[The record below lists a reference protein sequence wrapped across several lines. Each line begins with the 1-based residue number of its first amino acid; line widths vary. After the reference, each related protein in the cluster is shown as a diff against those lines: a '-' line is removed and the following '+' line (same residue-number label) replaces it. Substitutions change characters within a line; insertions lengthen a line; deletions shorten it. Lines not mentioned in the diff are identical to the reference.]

1 MTDNKNN
8 MKNFDFYE
16 FAGVLTPGALLLYS
30 ISLIYP
36 SLAIYIQGKEFTVG
50 ELGLFVILSYV
61 AGHLLQALGNLIEWL
76 YWNIRGGMPTDWV
89 RTHKKHERYL
99 ISDQQIDSLEKQMQ
113 SKLKL
118 TEPFIFSDDL
128 TKKNWTGITRQ
139 IYAAVQAGGRSQR
152 IDTFNGNYGLFRGI
166 ASAFLAALILLL
178 VENGLTYWKISLLLV
193 TGIAIAV
200 FRMDRFGKY
209 YAREVFIQFL
219 QLPESVDSVANKK
232 D

>member
-1 MTDNKNN
+1 

-16 FAGVLTPGALLLYS
+16 FAGVLTPGTLFLYS

-36 SLAIYIQGKEFTVG
+36 NLAIYIQGKDFTVG
-50 ELGLFVILSYV
+50 QLGLFVILSYV

-76 YWNIRGGMPTDWV
+76 YWNIYGGMPTDWV
-89 RTHKKHERYL
+89 RTNKTKKNFL
-99 ISDQQIDSLEKQMQ
+99 ISEQQIDLLERQIQ

-118 TEPFIFSDDL
+118 TEPFTFSDKL
-128 TKKNWTGITRQ
+128 SKKDWSGLTRQ
-139 IYAAVQAGGRSQR
+139 ICAAVQTGERSQR
-152 IDTFNGNYGLFRGI
+152 IDIFNGNYGLFRGI
-166 ASAFLAALILLL
+166 ASAFLGALILLTI
-178 VENGLTYWKISLLLV
+178 ENGLTYWKISLLLLSGFGV
-193 TGIAIAV
+193 AI

-219 QLPESVDSVANKK
+219 QLPESVNSDVNKK